1 MNNPVVSFLR
11 EHPRVIFSP
20 KSISRRTGLQIKH
33 VVRMAHNNR
42 ILGLAEPRE
51 VGSGRYNL
59 TLLTIKIE
67 E

>member
-33 VVRMAHNNR
+33 VVRMAHNNPNIR
-42 ILGLAEPRE
+42 LAEPRE